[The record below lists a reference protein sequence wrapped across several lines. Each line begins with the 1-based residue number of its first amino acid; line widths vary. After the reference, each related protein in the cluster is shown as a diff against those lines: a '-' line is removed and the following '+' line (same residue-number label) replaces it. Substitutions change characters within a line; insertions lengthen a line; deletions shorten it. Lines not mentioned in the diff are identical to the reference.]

1 MALLNKSGTYGTQPP
16 KGFNTYLPNPEQLA
30 PWWAAPTSKV
40 NWSSNIT
47 TATLP
52 KVGPP
57 ATGTNLIKGQTK
69 QTLPGGTKF
78 SLTQDRQAP
87 NLRPAVDILN
97 YIAANRKIG
106 QIERAQLARKNTF
119 YTAPSLSVRPVTDLP
134 PEILAAQADALS
146 QIRSTDASSD
156 PVMNLIA
163 KNIATAQR
171 DKMRNEQIAGR
182 ASAMLQDRNRFDTET
197 RQNQQLAGETAN
209 RNLDREQDFA
219 DYRTGVKT
227 AALESRAALNQQA
240 LSQLGKN
247 IDTAA
252 EYNMYASTVDMANV
266 RQNYQD
272 LLKLVDLEVTP
283 ENKEKALIKAKE
295 YWATYSAR
303 LIPKFG
309 RAQAGAIDNGFI
321 TKLFGQRTK

>member
-97 YIAANRKIG
+97 YITANRQIG
-106 QIERAQLARKNTF
+106 QIARAQLARKNTF

-171 DKMRNEQIAGR
+171 GKMRNEQIAGR
-182 ASAMLQDRNRFDTET
+182 ASAMLQDRNRFDTEI

-252 EYNMYASTVDMANV
+252 QYNLSNA
-266 RQNYQD
+266 RQTYQD
-272 LLKLVDLEVTP
+272 MLKLVDLEPTQLGK
-283 ENKEKALIKAKE
+283 ENALKAAKD